1 MDSTRFLRGS
11 NEIRGRVI
19 IRARGACRLTWALRA
34 AQKMTPLQEQLS
46 YVNKCQKRNDW
57 RWFASTPRL
66 LPSASDRRTPRR
78 PLREHGEELVQKV
91 SEELV
96 LQERSQPG
104 PFAGEGC
111 GQERGGEEE
120 VQVLKAQDKVQEVGE

>member
-1 MDSTRFLRGS
+1 MRFEGGGVSSHLG
-11 NEIRGRVI
+11 
-19 IRARGACRLTWALRA
+19 A

-46 YVNKCQKRNDW
+46 YVNKCQNGTTG
-57 RWFASTPRL
+57 AGLPPL
-66 LPSASDRRTPRR
+66 LDSFHRPPDRRTPRR
-78 PLREHGEELVQKV
+78 PLRGHGEELVQKV
-91 SEELV
+91 SEEFV

-120 VQVLKAQDKVQEVGE
+120 VQVLKVQDKVQEVGE